1 MKNSLS
7 RTGYRNYWK
16 NEELEIPRIRPAWQ
30 ICKGSMGFLVGLSTS
45 LGMTVVVILTTVEGW
60 RISYQVMHPYGT
72 MSFWK
77 ALPWRISWEMN
88 VILNGTQWSEE
99 SQTNS
104 TRFLIFIRN
113 DSTMSCWAVA
123 KHLPPKRF
131 CKRSLTFVR
140 DANNIPHQVYVIFN
154 GT

>member
-16 NEELEIPRIRPAWQ
+16 NEELEILRICPAWQ

-45 LGMTVVVILTTVEGW
+45 LGMTVVVIPTTVEGG

-77 ALPWRISWEMN
+77 ALPWRISWKMN

-113 DSTMSCWAVA
+113 DDVMLSSSEASPPPSDFA
-123 KHLPPKRF
+123 KDLSHSFGMTLPW
-131 CKRSLTFVR
+131 
-140 DANNIPHQVYVIFN
+140 DAAC
-154 GT
+154 